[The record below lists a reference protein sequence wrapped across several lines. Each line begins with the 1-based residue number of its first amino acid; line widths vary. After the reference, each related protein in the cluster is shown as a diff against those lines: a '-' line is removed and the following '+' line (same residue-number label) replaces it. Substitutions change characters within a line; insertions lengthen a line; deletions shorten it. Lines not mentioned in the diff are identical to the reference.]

1 MHHIGKANF
10 RLQTSGEPLALDVR
24 QRWQAWFESHF
35 SDVLERV
42 IDDWQE
48 KHALHPLQIL
58 EIQSLALDLGS
69 IDRRLRED
77 ELYLLLQKQ
86 LEQQLFLSDLQPVAD
101 KRWHMDCYLS
111 FLRSGRWPIAS
122 PSNTIEEAETWFYDN
137 PQQLTSIMLLLKSYT
152 LQSASL
158 WQRFFL
164 QHNAEFIEWFIAQQ
178 VSREQL
184 LTLRKSP
191 MLTQYDK
198 PLQALLLLWLFTSHE
213 GFNIDVDAL
222 QRFTQSLEKPQSP
235 VSFSYFELVQ
245 LLDVLHKN
253 TPNHIQS
260 SANNHHTPEQD
271 DALLDAGLLVKQ
283 AGLILLHPF
292 LQSLFNSCGWLEN
305 NYFVDDDARISAIY
319 ALHFAA
325 TANNHHTPEQDDA
338 LLDAGL
344 LVKQAGLILL
354 HPFLQS
360 LFNSCG
366 WLENNYFVDDDARI
380 SAIYALHFAATG
392 NTTAQEP
399 ELTLQKL
406 LVGWPMQMPLPS
418 EWSLSAEHK
427 AEIDTLL
434 GAVIGHWKALKNTS
448 ISGLRETFIQRQAT
462 LRTLDEGCVVNV
474 EKHSVDILLNQL
486 PWSISLITLSW
497 LKKPLFVNWGAS

>member
-10 RLQTSGEPLALDVR
+10 RLQTSGEPLELDVR

-122 PSNTIEEAETWFYDN
+122 SSNTIEEAETWFYDN

-305 NYFVDDDARISAIY
+305 NYFVDDDA
-319 ALHFAA
+319 
-325 TANNHHTPEQDDA
+325 
-338 LLDAGL
+338 
-344 LVKQAGLILL
+344 K
-354 HPFLQS
+354 
-360 LFNSCG
+360 
-366 WLENNYFVDDDARI
+366 I

-434 GAVIGHWKALKNTS
+434 GAVIDHWKALKNTS

>member
-325 TANNHHTPEQDDA
+325 T
-338 LLDAGL
+338 
-344 LVKQAGLILL
+344 
-354 HPFLQS
+354 
-360 LFNSCG
+360 
-366 WLENNYFVDDDARI
+366 
-380 SAIYALHFAATG
+380 G

-434 GAVIGHWKALKNTS
+434 GAVIDHWKALKNTS

-497 LKKPLFVNWGAS
+497 LKKPLFVNWGASRVKNKPP

>member
-325 TANNHHTPEQDDA
+325 T
-338 LLDAGL
+338 
-344 LVKQAGLILL
+344 
-354 HPFLQS
+354 
-360 LFNSCG
+360 
-366 WLENNYFVDDDARI
+366 
-380 SAIYALHFAATG
+380 G